1 MKDLLIV
8 EHISKQ
14 FSERQVFDDIDFTVS
29 KGEFVTVIGKSGTGK
44 STLLRLLSGLDKPD
58 SGQILHDG
66 KQVNQVNPEA
76 RMMFQ
81 DGRLL
86 PWKTVLNNLLI
97 GNYKGKK
104 AEAIKLLGQVGLSE
118 YTDYYPHQLSGGQ
131 KQRVAFA
138 RALLHQPS
146 LLLLDEP
153 LGALD
158 AFTRQEMQ
166 KLLASLCKKQQM
178 TALLVT
184 HDIEEAIY
192 LSDRI
197 LILDSGQ
204 VLSEIVV
211 DLPFPRHKEEEYFR
225 SIKDEVS
232 AYFSLAES

>member
-1 MKDLLIV
+1 MKELLAV
-8 EHISKQ
+8 QQISKR
-14 FSERQVFDDIDFTVS
+14 FADRQVFDELDFSVCQ
-29 KGEFVTVIGKSGTGK
+29 GEFVTVIGKSGAGK
-44 STLLRLLSGLDKPD
+44 STLLRLLSGLDFPD
-58 SGQILHDG
+58 SGQILQSG
-66 KQVNQVNPEA
+66 KPITQVNSEA

-97 GNYKGKK
+97 GNYKSKK
-104 AEAIKLLGQVGLSE
+104 EDALKLLAQVGLSE
-118 YTDYYPHQLSGGQ
+118 YIDSYPHQLSGGQ

-166 KLLASLCKKQQM
+166 NLLANVCKKYKT

-192 LSDRI
+192 LADRV
-197 LILDSGQ
+197 LILGSGQ
-204 VLSEIVV
+204 VLTEIIV
-211 DLPFPRHKEEEYFR
+211 DLPFPRHKDEENFR
-225 SIKDEVS
+225 SIKEEIS
-232 AYFSLAES
+232 EYFSISE

>member
-1 MKDLLIV
+1 MENSVGRGSVVMKDLLIV

-104 AEAIKLLGQVGLSE
+104 AEPIKLLGQVGLSE

-166 KLLASLCKKQQM
+166 KLLASLCKN
-178 TALLVT
+178 
-184 HDIEEAIY
+184 
-192 LSDRI
+192 SR
-197 LILDSGQ
+197 
-204 VLSEIVV
+204 
-211 DLPFPRHKEEEYFR
+211 
-225 SIKDEVS
+225 
-232 AYFSLAES
+232 